1 MAPRHGSRC
10 SEIDLTFGVADN
22 PDPPYD
28 DHSERNACITSPRAA
43 RAAGSTDAITAT
55 AISTNAE
62 TNTGN
67 APGIFM
73 SGKYLSAKRATTS
86 PNAAP
91 AKTPAAAITAP
102 SAIT

>member
-28 DHSERNACITSPRAA
+28 DHSERSACITLTRAA

-55 AISTNAE
+55 AINKNAE

-67 APGIFM
+67 APGILT
-73 SGKYLSAKRATTS
+73 SRKYLPAKRASTN

-91 AKTPAAAITAP
+91 PVTPAAAMLAP
-102 SAIT
+102 SVI